1 MCKLLY
7 FLLTQKH
14 SHGRIDAVPLFPIT
28 KIFKSVSGTSP
39 SKGSLYFLNV
49 FWTTSE
55 IFPDGQL
62 NRNNLSYFARPP
74 VLDTEENEIKPE
86 RSLSQNGQTA
96 NRGDNNSISRNPIQP
111 STHKKLYFLFP
122 SGFRLDCIMLRIS
135 CPRRSYNISSIRISG
150 VPCSGLNYN

>member
-1 MCKLLY
+1 MIFKEQCNIILFNFTSTFYSTYVIRNDETEKSVANKYATIKSSWMCKLLY

-74 VLDTEENEIKPE
+74 ILDTEENEIKPE
-86 RSLSQNGQTA
+86 SESEWT
-96 NRGDNNSISRNPIQP
+96 NS
-111 STHKKLYFLFP
+111 K
-122 SGFRLDCIMLRIS
+122 
-135 CPRRSYNISSIRISG
+135 
-150 VPCSGLNYN
+150 